1 MLKFII
7 VPEQTTIEEAIVEN
21 NNSTTTATS
30 VVVTATGTT
39 TANVQPIIIQMA
51 AHPSNAVIHH
61 QQAGSST
68 FFHHHP
74 TTIPTVIPLQ
84 TATIRPLGAP
94 VSVMPPNKLPLP
106 RNTST
111 SATGKLCRGH
121 TGHITYRYIDLS
133 MFFLLKLL
141 EPAEQPMAGSSSSDG
156 KILEGDNFQNYG
168 GKDQCIYM

>member
-1 MLKFII
+1 MFIT
-7 VPEQTTIEEAIVEN
+7 VPEQQSIEEAIVEN

-30 VVVTATGTT
+30 VVVTAAGTT

-51 AHPSNAVIHH
+51 AHPSNAVIH

-111 SATGKLCRGH
+111 SATGNLCS
-121 TGHITYRYIDLS
+121 GHITYKYNDPSMIFPLKSRLNWLS
-133 MFFLLKLL
+133 SQLL
-141 EPAEQPMAGSSSSDG
+141 A
-156 KILEGDNFQNYG
+156 
-168 GKDQCIYM
+168 

>member
-1 MLKFII
+1 
-7 VPEQTTIEEAIVEN
+7 
-21 NNSTTTATS
+21 
-30 VVVTATGTT
+30 
-39 TANVQPIIIQMA
+39 MA
-51 AHPSNAVIHH
+51 AHPSNAVIH

-111 SATGKLCRGH
+111 SATGKSCRGH
-121 TGHITYRYIDLS
+121 NDTLHIDTLIFPCFS
-133 MFFLLKLL
+133 F
-141 EPAEQPMAGSSSSDG
+141 
-156 KILEGDNFQNYG
+156 
-168 GKDQCIYM
+168 